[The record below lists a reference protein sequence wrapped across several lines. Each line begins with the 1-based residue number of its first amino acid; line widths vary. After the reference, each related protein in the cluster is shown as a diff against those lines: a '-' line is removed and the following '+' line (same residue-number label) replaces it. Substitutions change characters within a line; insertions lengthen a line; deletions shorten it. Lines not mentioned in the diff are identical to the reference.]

1 MAHIETLFP
10 VGISYNATGGP
21 TFKTDIA
28 EVDSGYEYANQNWS
42 SARIRFEVGHDAR
55 IATEFQTLLAFY
67 LAVKGRANSFNFKDW
82 SDFVVTSAQGI
93 FSAIDS
99 THFQMYRRYTTGGTN
114 YDRKIQKPVSGTVS
128 VTGGVGSSVSYT
140 TGIVTVSSG
149 TPTAWSGEFYVPVRF
164 DTDVMQARIISRSG
178 GALLHGWSSITLLEV
193 RL

>member
-21 TFKTDIA
+21 TFATDIA

-42 SARIRFEVGHDAR
+42 SARMRFEVGHDAR
-55 IATEFQTLLAFY
+55 TATEFQTLLAFY

-82 SDFVVTSAQGI
+82 SDFTVTSAQGI
-93 FSAIDS
+93 FATIDS

-114 YDRKIQKPVSGTVS
+114 YDRKIMKPVSGTVS
-128 VTGGVGSSVSYT
+128 VTGGTVSSISYT
-140 TGIVTVSSG
+140 TGIVTMTSG
-149 TPTAWSGEFYVPVRF
+149 TPTAWAGQFYVPVRF
-164 DTDVMQARIISRSG
+164 DTDMMQASMITRSG
-178 GALLHGWSSITLLEV
+178 GTLIHGWPSIVLLEV